1 MATTGPLACS
11 AWVRRPGILGGADS
25 ERDALIRFSS
35 ESVHE
40 AALLRVEGE
49 VDLSTAASFADAI
62 ESAYRENACVIVD
75 LSRLNY
81 LDGSGIRVLMR
92 FADEARGRFVVIGST
107 PTVHRVFVILKLLDV
122 LPVVSSLGAARE
134 YLGPK

>member
-1 MATTGPLACS
+1 M
-11 AWVRRPGILGGADS
+11 
-25 ERDALIRFSS
+25 IRFSS

-40 AALLRVEGE
+40 ATLLRVEGE
-49 VDLSTAASFADAI
+49 VDLSTAGSFTDAI